1 MTHTAR
7 KAAGFTIVELVVVLV
22 IAGILGAIGVSR
34 FWDNSIFENRAYA
47 DQARTIIRYAQK
59 LAISQNRPI
68 FVRANGNSFAVCSG
82 AGCAANELVVAP
94 GGSNSGSSA
103 SKARCQVGSAYVS
116 TWMCEGRPDNVVVGG
131 PTGVFFFDALGRPYN
146 ASDAVPVSS
155 FAQMTFTFSSASNS
169 SQVIIWPETGYVQ

>member
-1 MTHTAR
+1 VTHTAR
-7 KAAGFTIVELVVVLV
+7 RSTGFTIVELVVVIV
-22 IAGILGAIGVSR
+22 IMGILGAIGVAR
-34 FWDNSIFENRAYA
+34 FWDNSIFQNRAYA

-68 FVRANGNSFAVCSG
+68 FVRANGNSFAVCTG

-103 SKARCQVGSAYVS
+103 SRARCQADNAYVS

-131 PTGVFFFDALGRPYN
+131 PAGVFFFDALGRPYN
-146 ASDAVPVSS
+146 AGDAVPVSS

-169 SQVIIWPETGYVQ
+169 AQVIIWPETGYVQ